1 MLDERSERERTE
13 AGESSPLPPIPLGS
27 RARGP
32 DERAIAAP
40 TPAVAAPSAEPYARQ
55 AALAIERQAVRVRR
69 FRLRTA
75 SDLESGGAAAAP
87 AAGVPPPPP
96 APGAPGALLGAIMSS
111 LIATMVR
118 RAMRRTTTSEH
129 EHMSKP

>member
-1 MLDERSERERTE
+1 MLDERSERKRTE
-13 AGESSPLPPIPLGS
+13 AGESSALPPIPLGS

-32 DERAIAAP
+32 DEPR
-40 TPAVAAPSAEPYARQ
+40 AEPYARQ